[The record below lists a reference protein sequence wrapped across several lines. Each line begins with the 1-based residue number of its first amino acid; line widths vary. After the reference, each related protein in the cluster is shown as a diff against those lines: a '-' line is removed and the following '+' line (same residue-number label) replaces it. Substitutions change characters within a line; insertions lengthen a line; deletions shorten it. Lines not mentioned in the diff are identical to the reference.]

1 MLSDGP
7 GPGPGDPDGGARSGG
22 PYRDERHR
30 TSTAERGAF
39 VCARCT
45 CGWTGP
51 ARRARSRARADA
63 ADHLP
68 DLPDGTG

>member
-7 GPGPGDPDGGARSGG
+7 GEGRGEDGAGADDR
-22 PYRDERHR
+22 PYRDGSHR
-30 TSTAERGAF
+30 TSTAEQGAF
-39 VCARCT
+39 TYARCT

-68 DLPDGTG
+68 APDGAC

>member
-7 GPGPGDPDGGARSGG
+7 GDGPGDPDGGAGADG
-22 PYRDERHR
+22 PYGARSHR
-30 TSTAERGAF
+30 TSTAEQGAF
-39 VCARCT
+39 AFARCS

-68 DLPDGTG
+68 GGVG